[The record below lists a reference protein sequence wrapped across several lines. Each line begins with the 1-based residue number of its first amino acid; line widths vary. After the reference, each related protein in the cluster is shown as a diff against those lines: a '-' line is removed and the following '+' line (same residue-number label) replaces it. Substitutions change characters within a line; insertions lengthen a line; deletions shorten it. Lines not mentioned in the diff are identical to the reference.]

1 MADDVFYM
9 KQALIEAQKA
19 ADRGEVPVWEQ
30 LLFVATVSLRVRIT

>member
-9 KQALIEAQKA
+9 KQALIERRKLPT
-19 ADRGEVPVWEQ
+19 GERSLWEQ

>member
-19 ADRGEVPVWEQ
+19 ADRGESLWEQ

>member
-19 ADRGEVPVWEQ
+19 ADRGEEQ